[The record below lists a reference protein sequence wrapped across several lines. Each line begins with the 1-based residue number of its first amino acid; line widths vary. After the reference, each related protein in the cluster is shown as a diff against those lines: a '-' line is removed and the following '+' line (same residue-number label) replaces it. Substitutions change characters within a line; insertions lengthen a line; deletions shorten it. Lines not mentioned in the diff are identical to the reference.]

1 MPRRETKTEVQLP
14 ACPRCGGQP
23 VPREAQISGW
33 WRYECQELCG
43 FWTGY
48 YKRKDAARRG
58 WRRLV
63 QRRATV
69 TQEGGSK

>member
-23 VPREAQISGW
+23 ELWQAAVSGW
-33 WRYECQELCG
+33 WRYECPWRGC
-43 FWTGY
+43 TRTDY

-63 QRRATV
+63 RSAAQERR
-69 TQEGGSK
+69 SK